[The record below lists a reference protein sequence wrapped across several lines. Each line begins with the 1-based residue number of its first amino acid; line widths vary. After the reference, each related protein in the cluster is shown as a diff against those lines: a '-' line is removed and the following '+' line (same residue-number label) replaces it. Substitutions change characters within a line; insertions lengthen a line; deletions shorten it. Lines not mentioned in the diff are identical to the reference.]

1 MICLNI
7 LVTMNSSLTYEILL
21 YLNSFYFS
29 MFALCEFG
37 MGILKAV
44 NLPYPTGTL
53 VSEFLLLLFLC
64 CIEYERIFMG
74 RKGNLT
80 ERSFAVLVSIG
91 LTIPSIFGIMYFLTW
106 QTYVLRLEVVLC
118 AIQLTLQGLES
129 AFALLCLVAFY
140 RSGTY

>member
-1 MICLNI
+1 
-7 LVTMNSSLTYEILL
+7 
-21 YLNSFYFS
+21 